1 MLKKKIKGFVHHS
14 CNKIHRYPPSP
25 RALPPHE
32 DKDKDKGKD
41 KDKDKDKGKDKDKD
55 KGKDK
60 DKDPPSPRALPPH
73 EGLWL
78 GSGERQGRQHLQH
91 LANLVL

>member
-41 KDKDKDKGKDKDKD
+41 KDKD
-55 KGKDK
+55 
-60 DKDPPSPRALPPH
+60 PPSPRALPPR